1 MALNTNPNAHLDLYS
16 LISREEDAATLAWI
30 KKNPRNQLKAELY
43 VAEHAARLGGKRKTR
58 DAHAVELY
66 LDENI
71 EILTEKLLQHE
82 YRPSPGEAHI
92 ITKPV
97 MREIFAAPYID
108 RIVQHYVVDTIYPW
122 WDRRLNHGA
131 SSCRLWK
138 GTSFAVELLDRHI
151 RQASLNFARPVTVIK
166 MDISGYWENFVGC
179 LARGLGRW
187 NILHDGGG
195 NKK

>member
-1 MALNTNPNAHLDLYS
+1 MYASYL
-16 LISREEDAATLAWI
+16 E
-30 KKNPRNQLKAELY
+30 
-43 VAEHAARLGGKRKTR
+43 ARKGGKRSTFDEHKFEIYDFENLLGICRSIR
-58 DAHAVELY
+58 DGSYA
-66 LDENI
+66 
-71 EILTEKLLQHE
+71 
-82 YRPSPGEAHI
+82 PSRGTAHI
-92 ITKPV
+92 IFNPV

-166 MDISGYWENFVGC
+166 MDISGYWENFVGY